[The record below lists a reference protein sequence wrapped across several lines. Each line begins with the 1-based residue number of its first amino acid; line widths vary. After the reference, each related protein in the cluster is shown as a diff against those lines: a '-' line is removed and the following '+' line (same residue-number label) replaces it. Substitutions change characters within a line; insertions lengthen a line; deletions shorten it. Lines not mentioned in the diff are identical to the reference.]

1 MEPGLP
7 AEPEAWNWL
16 SSDPRVGVC
25 RGFATRE
32 ECAHLRYLSAG
43 ELSDPAAYSR
53 DTRNGA
59 FETAHFK
66 GRARL
71 FGALHS
77 DAVIRTLEARIARHA
92 HCSIA
97 AIEPCSV
104 VVYAPGQSYE
114 THVDFF
120 SAEQLAANRAR
131 WNDLSGQRI
140 ATFLLCLEAAETGGG
155 TAYPHA
161 GLTVEYET
169 GTAAM
174 HFNVTPDGRADPHSL
189 HRGLPVVRGEK
200 WLLRTTLRERSR
212 YPSDPTSRA

>member
-1 MEPGLP
+1 M
-7 AEPEAWNWL
+7 
-16 SSDPRVGVC
+16 S
-25 RGFATRE
+25 GF
-32 ECAHLRYLSAG
+32 
-43 ELSDPAAYSR
+43 
-53 DTRNGA
+53 
-59 FETAHFK
+59 
-66 GRARL
+66 
-71 FGALHS
+71 
-77 DAVIRTLEARIARHA
+77 
-92 HCSIA
+92 
-97 AIEPCSV
+97 
-104 VVYAPGQSYE
+104 
-114 THVDFF
+114 
-120 SAEQLAANRAR
+120 
-131 WNDLSGQRI
+131 DLSGQRI